1 MLKRPITYTN
11 FDGETVT
18 ETYYFNLSKS
28 ELLMMEVGSR
38 GKSFSEYI
46 KEIVDAKD
54 ANTLMREFRS
64 LILLS
69 YGVRSD
75 DGKRFVK
82 SETLSKEFE
91 QSFAFDALYMELV
104 ESDKAASDF
113 MLGVIP
119 KDLEAAASKNIQELA
134 VNPVPTTNPVPE

>member
-28 ELLMMEVGSR
+28 ELLMMEVGSKGR
-38 GKSFSEYI
+38 SFSEYI

-64 LILLS
+64 LILLA

-104 ESDKAASDF
+104 GSDQAAADF

-119 KDLEAAASKNIQELA
+119 KDLEDAAAKNIQELSA
-134 VNPVPTTNPVPE
+134 NKSAETPSL